1 MIDFRSYTTV
11 PKNFELEKALAENYK
26 VQTNNEIIIFIG
38 ITTVVIALGLSL
50 YIANEQHKNKI
61 KRMNVN

>member
-38 ITTVVIALGLSL
+38 ITTVVVLGLSL
-50 YIANEQHKNKI
+50 YIANEQYNDKI
-61 KRMNVN
+61 KKLNIS